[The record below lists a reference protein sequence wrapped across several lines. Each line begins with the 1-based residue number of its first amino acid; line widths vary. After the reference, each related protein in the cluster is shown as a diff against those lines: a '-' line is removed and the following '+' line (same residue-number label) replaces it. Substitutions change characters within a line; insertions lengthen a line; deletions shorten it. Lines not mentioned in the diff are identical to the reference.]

1 MSSPDLTPFEY
12 EVLALIGNGGA
23 GAHDLLQMA
32 RRGRVFAWAGESQ
45 YYTAPKRL
53 ARLGL
58 LQARRE
64 PGRTRERTVYELTDQ
79 GRAALLAWAR
89 TPVRFPTFR
98 NEALTRLMAADLVGA
113 DAALEGIATL
123 RDDLDDVERELD
135 AATVSAH
142 ALPHRERYL
151 LLAHGLTRRVLAA
164 YEDWLDDV
172 ERELKPGPPRC

>member
-12 EVLALIGNGGA
+12 EVLALIGNSGA

-32 RRGRVFAWAGESQ
+32 RRGRIFAWAGESQ

-58 LQARRE
+58 LRARRE
-64 PGRTRERTVYELTDQ
+64 PGRTRERTVYELTED
-79 GRAALLAWAR
+79 GRSALLAWGR

-98 NEALTRLMAADLVGA
+98 HEALVRLMAADLIGEDVA
-113 DAALEGIATL
+113 REGIMTL
-123 RDDLDDVERELD
+123 RDDLDDIERDLD
-135 AATVSAH
+135 ATAESAH

-151 LLAHGLTRRVLAA
+151 LLGQRLARRYLEVTR
-164 YEDWLDDV
+164 EWLDEVD
-172 ERELKPGPPRC
+172 RELGDPG

>member
-58 LQARRE
+58 LRARRE
-64 PGRTRERTVYELTDQ
+64 PGRTRERTVYELTDE
-79 GRAALLAWAR
+79 GRAALRAWAA
-89 TPVRFPTFR
+89 TPVRFPTIR
-98 NEALTRLMAADLVGA
+98 HEAVVRLMAADLVG
-113 DAALEGIATL
+113 DEAALEGIVTL
-123 RDDLDDVERELD
+123 RADLDEVERELD
-135 AATVSAH
+135 AAAEGAH

-151 LLAHGLTRRVLAA
+151 MLGQRLALRYVEVTRA
-164 YEDWLDDV
+164 WLDEV
-172 ERELKPGPPRC
+172 ERELGPRS

>member
-1 MSSPDLTPFEY
+1 MSSADLTPFEY

-58 LQARRE
+58 LRARKE
-64 PGRTRERTVYELTDQ
+64 PGRTRERTVYELTEQ
-79 GRAALLAWAR
+79 GRAALRAWAR

-123 RDDLDDVERELD
+123 RDDLDEVERELD
-135 AATVSAH
+135 AAVVSAR

-151 LLAHGLTRRVLAA
+151 LLGQRLARAYLEVTRS
-164 YEDWLDDV
+164 WLDEV
-172 ERELKPGPPRC
+172 ERELGSGA